1 MAAGSDDG
9 HGAPVAPAFTRYDG
23 AKAWHGT
30 AWRRRLPADSRA
42 PFECGEREVKIKNRG
57 YTINVA
63 ATH

>member
-1 MAAGSDDG
+1 MARNGVAS
-9 HGAPVAPAFTRYDG
+9 APAG
-23 AKAWHGT
+23 GQ
-30 AWRRRLPADSRA
+30 PGA